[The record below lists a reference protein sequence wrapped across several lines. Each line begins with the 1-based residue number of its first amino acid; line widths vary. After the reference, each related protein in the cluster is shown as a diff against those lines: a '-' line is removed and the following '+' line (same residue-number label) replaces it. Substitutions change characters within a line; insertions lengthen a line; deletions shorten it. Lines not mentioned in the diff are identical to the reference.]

1 MKKQILSFLCSLF
14 TVYCSLFIPHCS
26 LAQRSSWVDMGIHS
40 PDTINS
46 ACLYSMFCL
55 GDTCWIAS
63 CMPGADIMYY
73 STDGC
78 QTISSRSLPDQA
90 NAVWFLNNNLGY
102 IATQG
107 GRVYKSTD
115 GGDTWTIHRVAGSAL
130 YDMTFPPNST
140 TGWTCGY
147 WGHVHQVTP
156 SGLSPNIPIPGIS
169 TTNLSSV
176 SFPDSTHGWICGEN
190 VIAHYYDD
198 SWHTDQ
204 TYSYG
209 GWNVVFFLNEALGW
223 AAGSFMGGGFLSSG
237 LMRTTDGMNWVD
249 QDNPSGQGMFAI
261 LFINENEGWAGSGSG
276 MVLHTTDGGNNWL
289 IDAEATAISTGK
301 FITKIFY
308 VPSRQALYILGNNGL
323 LLKNSSVNGIA
334 PQETNDKNSFSISPN
349 PCRDVLTILFKNNRL
364 FQGNITITN
373 LLGIKVKKLAGTG
386 SKQQID
392 ISNLPNGTYFIL
404 INNGENRYSG
414 KFMVMK

>member
-1 MKKQILSFLCSLF
+1 MKPKIYLF
-14 TVYCSLFIPHCS
+14 SVAFFATFSSTH
-26 LAQRSSWVDMGIHS
+26 AQWVDLGSHF

-55 GDTCWIAS
+55 GDTCWIVS
-63 CMPGADIMYY
+63 CMPEADIMYY

-78 QTISSRSLPDQA
+78 QTITARTLPDQA
-90 NAVWFLNNNLGY
+90 NAVWFLNYNLGY
-102 IATQG
+102 IATQS

-115 GGDTWTIHRVAGSAL
+115 GGDTWTIHGVAGSAL

-156 SGLSPNIPIPGIS
+156 SGVSPNIAIPGIS

-190 VIAHYYDD
+190 VIAHYYDGT
-198 SWHTDQ
+198 WHTDQ

-209 GWNVVFFLNEALGW
+209 GWNVVYFLNDTLGW

-249 QDNPSGQGMFAI
+249 QNNPSGEGMFAI
-261 LFINENEGWAGSGSG
+261 LFINKNEGWAGSGSG
-276 MVLHTTDGGNNWL
+276 KVLHTTNGGNSWI
-289 IDAEATAISTGK
+289 IDTEATAISTGK

-308 VPSRQALYILGNNGL
+308 VLSRQALYVLGNHGL
-323 LLKNSSVNGIA
+323 LLKNSSESGIVQ
-334 PQETNDKNSFSISPN
+334 QEAKDKNNLSIYPN
-349 PCRDVLTILFKNNRL
+349 PCKDLLTIQVNSARPV
-364 FQGNITITN
+364 QQTISIIN
-373 LLGIKVKKLAGTG
+373 VLGLKVKTFTGTCP
-386 SKQQID
+386 KQQLYIND
-392 ISNLPNGTYFIL
+392 LPEGTYFVFVD
-404 INNGENRYSG
+404 NGRNHYSG

>member
-1 MKKQILSFLCSLF
+1 MKKLILLFFYSLF
-14 TVYCSLFIPHCS
+14 TIHHSP
-26 LAQRSSWVDMGIHS
+26 AQWVDMGSHF

-46 ACLYSMFCL
+46 ACLYSMYCL

-63 CMPGADIMYY
+63 CMPNADILYY

-78 QTISSRSLPDQA
+78 QTITSRSVPDQA
-90 NAVWFLNNNLGY
+90 NAVQFLNYHLGY

-115 GGDTWTIHRVAGSAL
+115 GGDTWTIHGVAGSAL
-130 YDMTFPPNST
+130 YDMLFPPNST

-147 WGHVHQVTP
+147 WGHVHQITP
-156 SGLSPNIPIPGIS
+156 SGVSPNIPIPGIS
-169 TTNLSSV
+169 TTNLMSV

-190 VIAHYYDD
+190 VIAHYYDGT
-198 SWHTDQ
+198 WHTDQ

-209 GWNVVFFLNEALGW
+209 GWNVVYFLNDMLGW

-249 QDNPSGQGMFAI
+249 QDNPAEQGMFAI
-261 LFINENEGWAGSGSG
+261 LFINENEGWAGSASG
-276 MVLHTTDGGNNWL
+276 IVLYTTDGGNNWI

-308 VPSRQALYILGNNGL
+308 VPSRQTLYVLGNNGL
-323 LLKNSSVNGIA
+323 LLKKASANGID
-334 PQETNDKNSFSISPN
+334 PKEDKEKNSFSIYPN
-349 PCRDVLTILFKNNRL
+349 PCRDKLTIQSEYN
-364 FQGNITITN
+364 QSVQENITISN
-373 LLGIKVKKLAGTG
+373 LLGVKVKELTGTG
-386 SKQQID
+386 PKLQFD
-392 ISNLPNGTYFIL
+392 ISNLPEGTYFVFVD
-404 INNGENRYSG
+404 NGKNHYSG
-414 KFMVMK
+414 KFMVIN